1 MSIAVTEFY
10 YAHLLQPNVCDRLI
24 SLCVSH
30 TLAIDNGLWLA
41 SNLSAF
47 INLRHLSLID
57 IKRSCFEL
65 MLNTSTPNT
74 SLVIFNVHYTEYYQA
89 AYTFKGVSEG
99 AYYKRIFRLFPL
111 LRVCRLRFR
120 RDIYNT
126 LDTQIV
132 LPLNKTFIPIETNHL
147 HLQSLVLRE
156 CSPAFLSHLLEYYP
170 QLEELSFDQSTPWL
184 PDKHPL
190 LNNYNNQ
197 MFRIDKRLVPNLR
210 CLKITLK
217 DDINAMELL
226 DKLFDHDVLFSLT
239 KFTLEGIV
247 TGPNVVSKLL
257 SMLCHQC
264 SYTYIV
270 NWFVKTTISLSNA
283 SSILLNALQQL
294 KGRIPIELELFLY
307 NDSYSIKAFTLPR
320 KDKYLCAYT
329 YLNKNIVH
337 VQSHWSCTLSTVLNN
352 RLTCINTIALNALCL
367 IDTDTELYIWQ
378 GWNDLSD
385 DELDLQLYN
394 ANIQAGSPR
403 DIRFTAERRCAFLT
417 AVEYCK
423 AKTGSATVDLPCSIE
438 GKKLDQKDSV
448 IDMLTHLCPEQYTIE
463 ELRARPLPEGVNT
476 SKIEFYLS
484 DDDFQK
490 EFRMTKDEFYALPYW
505 KQTNIKKSLGF
516 F

>member
-1 MSIAVTEFY
+1 MITKFDDLSVELFYEIFIYFQFHEIFNIFSNLNPRFTAIVSNIPFIRANLGLNGMSIAVTEFY

-41 SNLSAF
+41 SNLSEF

-89 AYTFKGVSEG
+89 AYTFKGVPEG

-111 LRVCRLRFR
+111 LRICRLRFR
-120 RDIYNT
+120 RHIYNT

-170 QLEELSFDQSTPWL
+170 QLEELSFDLSTPWL

-197 MFRIDKRLVPNLR
+197 VSRFDKRLVPNLR
-210 CLKITLK
+210 RLKITLK
-217 DDINAMELL
+217 YDINAMELL
-226 DKLFDHDVLFSLT
+226 DQLFDHDVLFSLA
-239 KFTLEGIV
+239 KFTLEGMV

-264 SYTYIV
+264 SHTYIIR
-270 NWFVKTTISLSNA
+270 WIVKTTISLSNTC
-283 SSILLNALQQL
+283 SILLNTLQQL
-294 KGRIPIELELFLY
+294 KGRMPIELELCFL
-307 NDSYSIKAFTLPR
+307 
-320 KDKYLCAYT
+320 
-329 YLNKNIVH
+329 
-337 VQSHWSCTLSTVLNN
+337 
-352 RLTCINTIALNALCL
+352 
-367 IDTDTELYIWQ
+367 
-378 GWNDLSD
+378 
-385 DELDLQLYN
+385 
-394 ANIQAGSPR
+394 
-403 DIRFTAERRCAFLT
+403 
-417 AVEYCK
+417 
-423 AKTGSATVDLPCSIE
+423 
-438 GKKLDQKDSV
+438 
-448 IDMLTHLCPEQYTIE
+448 
-463 ELRARPLPEGVNT
+463 
-476 SKIEFYLS
+476 
-484 DDDFQK
+484 
-490 EFRMTKDEFYALPYW
+490 
-505 KQTNIKKSLGF
+505 
-516 F
+516 